1 MSKVERTSA
10 GLVVKVDDEIV
21 GAITSFGESYN
32 ITEEEVSSSE
42 DTVGVAPNKIIR
54 QRFIA
59 TSVGHT
65 ANVGGVALATE
76 AGTDTGQSDLKDAVE
91 AGKTVQVSIEDQ
103 HDGGKVLTGFFTN
116 YEESAELPNVFRFT
130 ASFRVNEEGDLPT

>member
-10 GLVVKVDDEIV
+10 GLIIKIGVVVV

-32 ITEEEVSSSE
+32 VTEEDVSGSE
-42 DTVGVAPNKIIR
+42 DTVGIAPAAIIR
-54 QRFIA
+54 SRFLA

-65 ANVGGVALATE
+65 ANVGGIALASGGNV
-76 AGTDTGQSDLKDAVE
+76 AGQTALKAAVKV
-91 AGKTVQVSIEDQ
+91 GTTVNLVSEDQ
-103 HDGGKVLTGFFTN
+103 HGATKTLSGFFTN

-130 ASFRVNEEGDLPT
+130 ASFRCNSET